1 MSSKGKKW
9 LIAILVVL
17 VALPFAAFFTVT
29 QLILKPTQIQQDQA
43 EQLAKEVTLLRG
55 KYGQIRELELART
68 LIEEQLS
75 RRSTALD
82 VLDVVALH
90 IPNEVTLDSVTF
102 SESRGSGGNNI
113 TLRGKVEQDDR
124 NKLQKYSDRLRMV
137 KVLDEKTDDRK
148 DLFSQV
154 QPPNMDARAGG
165 YLSWYI
171 ICWIRQEETTSV
183 KNGASSGQRSTPA
196 TYRREKALVMLINS
210 KKRKSLKESLTRFEQ
225 EKANLG
231 SEGQLDQRLA
241 TLKSELNS
249 LLGSGITLVPSQDH
263 ALKLMRMLDSK
274 GRRSGLNIIRS
285 RGRQGSTRSD
295 KEFEEL
301 KRTISF
307 QSDMFKLVDFL
318 KNMSEEP
325 SMIRVSDMKVFPTA
339 DRKQLRVD
347 LTFVTSYPKPKPQS
361 KSKKSK
367 KK

>member
-75 RRSTALD
+75 RRSTALN

-90 IPNEVTLDSVTF
+90 IPNEVTLDSMTF
-102 SESRGSGGNNI
+102 SESRGGGGNI
-113 TLRGKVEQDDR
+113 TLRGKVEQGDR
-124 NKLQKYSDRLRMV
+124 QKLQEYSDRLRMV
-137 KVLDEKTDDRK
+137 KVLDENTDGRK
-148 DLFSQV
+148 LLFTEV
-154 QPPNMDARAGG
+154 QPPNLDARAGG

-171 ICWIRQEETTSV
+171 ICLMRHEETTSV

-210 KKRKSLKESLTRFEQ
+210 KKRKSLKESLIRYEQ
-225 EKANLG
+225 EKAKLG
-231 SEGQLDQRLA
+231 SEGQLNQRLA

-249 LLGSGITLVPSQDH
+249 LLGSGITVVSSEAH
-263 ALKLMRMLDSK
+263 SRKLMEVLMVTA
-274 GRRSGLNIIRS
+274 RRSGLNITRS
-285 RGRQGSTRSD
+285 RGVQGSARSD
-295 KEFEEL
+295 KEFEEF

-318 KNMSEEP
+318 KKVSEA
-325 SMIRVSDMKVFPTA
+325 STTIRVSDMMIRPTP
-339 DRKQLRVD
+339 DRRQLNVD
-347 LTFVTSYPKPKPQS
+347 LTFVTSYPKPKPHS

>member
-1 MSSKGKKW
+1 VSSKGKKW

-55 KYGQIRELELART
+55 KYGQIRELELSRT
-68 LIEEQLS
+68 LIEKQLS
-75 RRSTALD
+75 RRSTALN

-102 SESRGSGGNNI
+102 SESRVDGVNI
-113 TLRGKVEQDDR
+113 SLRGRVEQGDR
-124 NKLQKYSDRLRMV
+124 QKLQEYSDRLRMAKV
-137 KVLDEKTDDRK
+137 KDGLTQTNRN
-148 DLFSQV
+148 LFTEV
-154 QPPNMDARAGG
+154 QPPNLDARAGG
-165 YLSWYI
+165 YLDWSI
-171 ICWIRQEETTSV
+171 ICLIRQEETTSV

-249 LLGSGITLVPSQDH
+249 LLGSGITLVSSEAQ
-263 ALKLMRMLDSK
+263 ARKLMEVLSVK
-274 GRRSGLNIIRS
+274 GRRSGLKFTRS
-285 RGRQGSTRSD
+285 RGIRGSARSD

-301 KRTISF
+301 KRSISF

-318 KNMSEEP
+318 QIMSEEP